1 MHETKPPAILW
12 IGDGRRPEFAAAY
25 EAARRQVEVIA
36 RATVADVLPE
46 DEAAAIGVIC
56 LAQSVPAEAD
66 EASLLSLRRRFPGV
80 PPVILVGNWLEGEQ
94 RTGRPHPS
102 AMRIPWTHAAAQL
115 DAQLGLL
122 KYGKCPTWGHG
133 ELLTEEERATAP
145 MPQLAAA
152 RRGCRPNEIMNNA
165 HVGVFAADAQLAAWL
180 VDACKKTSL
189 GGHAHDMRIAAADE
203 ELGIEVNAVLWA
215 PSADPV
221 AAQCERSEIA
231 RLRGGKPIVALLN
244 FPRPQQ
250 AQDWLHRGVRE
261 VLSLPVDLDLLQAA
275 LVRVLPAR
283 HMRSID

>member
-1 MHETKPPAILW
+1 MLW
-12 IGDGRRPEFAAAY
+12 IGDGRRPEFTSAF

-56 LAQSVPAEAD
+56 LAESVPAEID
-66 EASLLSLRRRFPGV
+66 EQSLLSLRRRFPGV
-80 PPVILVGNWLEGEQ
+80 PLVVLVGNWLEGEH

-102 AMRIPWTHAAAQL
+102 AMRIPWTHAASQLEAQL
-115 DAQLGLL
+115 ALL
-122 KYGKCPTWGHG
+122 KAGKCPNWGHG
-133 ELLTEEERATAP
+133 ELLSDDERAT
-145 MPQLAAA
+145 MLTPQLAAA
-152 RRGCRPNEIMNNA
+152 RRGCRPDEIMNNG
-165 HVGVFAADAQLAAWL
+165 HIGVFAADAQLAAWL
-180 VDACKKTSL
+180 VDACKTSL

-203 ELGIEVNAVLWA
+203 ELGIEIDAVLWA
-215 PSADPV
+215 PSAEPV
-221 AAQCERSEIA
+221 VAQCERREVSRQCA
-231 RLRGGKPIVALLN
+231 GKPIVALLN